1 MDIVIIAFGFAGYL
15 HFVALIL
22 KAFLWGWWVG
32 LWRTPP
38 EAVGLS
44 LIYAGLNPSTGN
56 FRGRNRGYKQ
66 ASNPGDFL
74 MMMMMMHTPSCT
86 IVAHYI
92 SKDFSEKKQVSP
104 YLHKPLA

>member
-32 LWRTPP
+32 LWSTPP

-44 LIYAGLNPSTGN
+44 LIYAGLNPSTE
-56 FRGRNRGYKQ
+56 
-66 ASNPGDFL
+66 
-74 MMMMMMHTPSCT
+74 
-86 IVAHYI
+86 I
-92 SKDFSEKKQVSP
+92 SEAEIEAINKQVIQGIF
-104 YLHKPLA
+104 